1 MKFGVSTF
9 AGPLSELDG
18 LADSIELYIPK
29 MELYKGRELQ
39 TDRLDAFFD
48 SFFSYDFYCS
58 AHAPYFPDPEG
69 EHPKELAID
78 TAKMDDADFK
88 LMYESLDIAAHA
100 GADVLV
106 LHPGRI
112 TEGGAQKS
120 FGRMIHNLKQIAG
133 YAEDVGV
140 MLGLENKESTDPLN
154 LCCRAEELAK
164 AIDLVDSDY
173 LGATLDIGHANLTCG
188 GDQKK
193 LAEFVKTISP
203 LVVHVHIH
211 DNHGA
216 DNGFYGGDEHL
227 VPGRGI
233 IDYSVLR
240 GLGNYDETF
249 NFEVFS
255 IEEYLEGKAFFKNK
269 ISEFWNFAWS
279 AGAGNQ
285 K

>member
-9 AGPLSELDG
+9 AGPLSELEG

-29 MELYKGRELQ
+29 MNLYKGRELQ
-39 TDRLDAFFD
+39 KDRLDAFFD

-69 EHPKELAID
+69 EHPKELAVD
-78 TAKMDDADFK
+78 TAKMDDSDFQ
-88 LMYESLDIAAHA
+88 LMFESLDIASHA

-106 LHPGRI
+106 VHPGRI

-120 FGRMIHNLKQIAG
+120 FGRMIQNLKRLAE
-133 YAEDVGV
+133 YAEDVDV
-140 MLGLENKESTDPLN
+140 MIGLENKEATDPLN
-154 LCCRAEELAK
+154 LCCRAGELAK
-164 AIDLVDSDY
+164 AVDLVDSDY

-211 DNHGA
+211 DNHGV
-216 DNGFYGGDEHL
+216 DTGRYGGDEHYA
-227 VPGRGI
+227 PGQGV
-233 IDYSVLR
+233 IDYSTLH
-240 GLGNYDETF
+240 GLGNYDEIF

-255 IEEYLEGKAFFKNK
+255 VEEFRAGKEFFKNK
-269 ISEFWNFAWS
+269 LSEFWNF
-279 AGAGNQ
+279 
-285 K
+285 